1 MQKHIPLIFMCI
13 GINGFIDLIER
24 RKRYLMQHCLQTF
37 EDRLF
42 VSTSIFQ
49 VGIEICSSQ

>member
-1 MQKHIPLIFMCI
+1 MCI

-49 VGIEICSSQ
+49 VGIEICSSQWTGITAI